1 MKSQSGLLVLAL
13 MLFAQV
19 SWASRYNY
27 NCRFAYREAAVLLLD
42 HISEFK
48 AAQIGSTDEKDEA
61 RGRLAVQTT
70 NLDVEVG
77 ITRTSCAIF
86 ETAENRSCVEAY
98 KEIYDNLR
106 NRISVPAL
114 AAGNQQDV
122 SLNVLE
128 RTRVAAEVGYRD
140 LRCGYEGKDRR

>member
-1 MKSQSGLLVLAL
+1 MVLAL

-27 NCRFAYREAAVLLLD
+27 NCRFAYREAAVLLLE

-48 AAQIGSTDEKDEA
+48 AAQNRSTEEKEEA
-61 RGRLAVQTT
+61 RGRLAVRTT

-77 ITRTSCAIF
+77 IIRTSCALF
-86 ETAENRSCVEAY
+86 ETAENRACVEAY
-98 KEIYDNLR
+98 KQIYDNLR

-114 AAGNQQDV
+114 AAGNQLDV

-140 LRCGYEGKDRR
+140 LTCGYEGKAPR